1 MCLCASG
8 VVELFGGIALKQSVK
23 QSTKLCVRGVVGLSP
38 SIRICTGGN
47 SEASDHLALLLA
59 SLCAVQLI
67 LFRWL

>member
-1 MCLCASG
+1 MTEHVRFERMHDRNFQGRKIVQTKYKLW
-8 VVELFGGIALKQSVK
+8 VVE
-23 QSTKLCVRGVVGLSP
+23 LSP

-67 LFRWL
+67 FFRWL